1 MNNHYD
7 EYEEEIDLIKLMF
20 YCLSKWKS
28 MIAVLLVGIVLGVGF
43 SFFKASKSN
52 AIVTEP
58 LDKDGIERTV
68 KKEELMAKA
77 SEYYE
82 KYKEQ
87 IDVEST
93 ADNSDGTTSNKTD
106 EISEE
111 LASAILEIE
120 KTNLF
125 DVDADKMC
133 YGEIKVVSFATDE
146 EMALIRTALES

>member
-58 LDKDGIERTV
+58 LDKDGIE
-68 KKEELMAKA
+68 
-77 SEYYE
+77 
-82 KYKEQ
+82 
-87 IDVEST
+87 
-93 ADNSDGTTSNKTD
+93 
-106 EISEE
+106 
-111 LASAILEIE
+111 
-120 KTNLF
+120 
-125 DVDADKMC
+125 
-133 YGEIKVVSFATDE
+133 
-146 EMALIRTALES
+146 IRWRNT